1 MEFPPRSVSFYTL
14 GCKLNQLE
22 TEAVAAAFREEG
34 FALLPWNG
42 SSAAGVPGKKGPELL
57 IVNTCTVTSRAEQK
71 ARRIIRLFL
80 HTGGT
85 VVVTGCYAQLNR
97 AELCSLAAGTAGS
110 LFVVP
115 GKAKDRLLDLPR
127 FLVRSG
133 EAAPEMLARWCS
145 GPEGSAAFA
154 GTAGPSAAVTGPEGS
169 AAFASASFSPGGSVN
184 ADTSAAAGPF
194 RFNPRNFLF
203 HSRAFL
209 KIQDGC
215 DRRCAYC
222 RVPLARG
229 GSVSLGAPELVKRLR
244 ALEEAGISEAVLT
257 GVNICQYSDP
267 ASSAALPELL
277 GILLNKTARIA
288 LRLSSIEPER
298 AFLKDSGFF
307 SILSH
312 PRIRPHFHLSVQSGS
327 DRILAAMGRPYTGK
341 DIIQTA
347 ERLRALKNDPFLGC
361 DIIAGFPG
369 ETGGDFEK
377 TAGLC
382 RQADF
387 AFIHGFPYSKRP
399 GTTAADM
406 KDQVGRDIAKKRL
419 ERLRELSL
427 EAGTAY
433 IRRWQG
439 KTVDAVAENPPRED
453 HFSPFFPALTDN
465 YIRLLVS
472 AGEGEIPK
480 TGSSFRCRI
489 GRALTR
495 TGVKQSDFD
504 AWGEIVYSNR
514 GEQT

>member
-1 MEFPPRSVSFYTL
+1 MEFPRSVSFYTL

-42 SSAAGVPGKKGPELL
+42 SSGVPRDQGPELL
-57 IVNTCTVTSRAEQK
+57 VVNTCTVTSRAEQK

-80 HTGGT
+80 RTGGT

-97 AELCSLAAGTAGS
+97 AELCSLAPDTGGS

-115 GKAKDRLLDLPR
+115 GRAKDRLLDLPR
-127 FLVRSG
+127 FLARSG
-133 EAAPEMLARWCS
+133 GTPRELLARWCS
-145 GPEGSAAFA
+145 GLDGSAAAGEGPFA
-154 GTAGPSAAVTGPEGS
+154 GEPSLASAGPDSAVTGGMAGPSAS
-169 AAFASASFSPGGSVN
+169 AA
-184 ADTSAAAGPF
+184 F

-203 HSRAFL
+203 HSRGFL

-229 GSVSLGAPELVKRLR
+229 GSVSLEAPELARRLR

-257 GVNICQYSDP
+257 GVNICQYRDP
-267 ASSAALPELL
+267 ASSGALPELL
-277 GILLNKTARIA
+277 GLLLDKTRRIA
-288 LRLSSIEPER
+288 LRLSSIEPEPEGT
-298 AFLKDSGFF
+298 FLKNPGF
-307 SILSH
+307 SVLSH

-341 DIIQTA
+341 DVLRTA
-347 ERLRALKNDPFLGC
+347 ERLRSVKNDPFLGC

-369 ETGGDFEK
+369 ERDEDFEK
-377 TAGLC
+377 TAALC
-382 RQADF
+382 RDAEF

-399 GTTAADM
+399 GTPAADM
-406 KDQVGRDIAKKRL
+406 KDQVRRGIAEKRL
-419 ERLRELSL
+419 DRLRELSL
-427 EAGTAY
+427 EAGGAY
-433 IRRWQG
+433 LRRWQG
-439 KTVDAVAENPPRED
+439 KTLDAVAENPPGND

-472 AGEGEIPK
+472 AGTGEVPK
-480 TGSSFRCRI
+480 SGSSFRCRI
-489 GRALTR
+489 GEALPRA
-495 TGVKQSDFD
+495 GVKQSDFD

>member
-1 MEFPPRSVSFYTL
+1 M
-14 GCKLNQLE
+14 
-22 TEAVAAAFREEG
+22 
-34 FALLPWNG
+34 
-42 SSAAGVPGKKGPELL
+42 
-57 IVNTCTVTSRAEQK
+57 
-71 ARRIIRLFL
+71 
-80 HTGGT
+80 
-85 VVVTGCYAQLNR
+85 
-97 AELCSLAAGTAGS
+97 
-110 LFVVP
+110 
-115 GKAKDRLLDLPR
+115 
-127 FLVRSG
+127 VRSG
-133 EAAPEMLARWCS
+133 GTAPELLARWCS
-145 GPEGSAAFA
+145 GPEDSAAFA
-154 GTAGPSAAVTGPEGS
+154 AGSFGP
-169 AAFASASFSPGGSVN
+169 VR

-229 GSVSLGAPELVKRLR
+229 GSVSLEAPELVRRLQ

-267 ASSAALPELL
+267 ASSGALPELL
-277 GILLNKTARIA
+277 GILLDKTGRIA
-288 LRLSSIEPER
+288 LRLSSIEPEG

-341 DIIQTA
+341 DILQTA
-347 ERLRALKNDPFLGC
+347 ERIRALKNDPFLGC

-369 ETGGDFEK
+369 ETGDDFEK

-399 GTTAADM
+399 GTPAAGM

-419 ERLRELSL
+419 ERLRDLSL
-427 EAGTAY
+427 EAGAAY

-439 KTVDAVAENPPRED
+439 KTVDAVAENPPRND
-453 HFSPFFPALTDN
+453 HFPLFFPALTDN

-472 AGEGEIPK
+472 AERAGEIPK

-489 GRALTR
+489 GRALPR